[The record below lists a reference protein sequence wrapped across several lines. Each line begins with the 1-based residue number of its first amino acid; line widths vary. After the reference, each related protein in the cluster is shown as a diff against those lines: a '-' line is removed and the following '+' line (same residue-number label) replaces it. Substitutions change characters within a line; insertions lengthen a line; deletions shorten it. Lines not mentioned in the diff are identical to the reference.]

1 MFVPR
6 CSITFQRQEFVIAVA
21 TVRLIASNMISSQ
34 SSNPHE
40 VLASEKLTAD
50 RKRFFI
56 DLKENARGRFF
67 KITEDVGGRRDTI
80 MLPIENAQEFVDALQ
95 RLLDVEQSL
104 NGS

>member
-67 KITEDVGGRRDTI
+67 KI
-80 MLPIENAQEFVDALQ
+80 ENAQEFVDALQ